1 MKNIALA
8 LIVAIVLG
16 FSQCEQ
22 PGQNTTELKWEIQNL
37 KLELATTQQQ
47 LKYANDFIK
56 SLQDQIELLKA
67 QTIDT
72 ITIIKTQ
79 LDTIF
84 VTKLDTIRDT
94 ITVTEIDTIRDTTEV
109 ILQDT
114 VIVESII
121 TVTQYDTIKV
131 ISVDTVF
138 LASNYEYIEVRPSN
152 IRSDGDSAG
161 LMFLFDNILFVN
173 RDSVG
178 TRWYGE
184 GYPHSFFFQFDTLTR
199 IDRIAINTFGWNEDF
214 NHSFNLFSWGD
225 TVLVDT
231 TKSEL
236 LSKHDIE
243 IVTSNLLL
251 EITGGRNG
259 YTDLGE
265 IKLYTK
271 QLIQ

>member
-1 MKNIALA
+1 MEK
-8 LIVAIVLG
+8 
-16 FSQCEQ
+16 
-22 PGQNTTELKWEIQNL
+22 
-37 KLELATTQQQ
+37 
-47 LKYANDFIK
+47 
-56 SLQDQIELLKA
+56 
-67 QTIDT
+67 DT
-72 ITIIKTQ
+72 PI
-79 LDTIF
+79 
-84 VTKLDTIRDT
+84 
-94 ITVTEIDTIRDTTEV
+94 
-109 ILQDT
+109 
-114 VIVESII
+114 
-121 TVTQYDTIKV
+121 
-131 ISVDTVF
+131 
-138 LASNYEYIEVRPSN
+138 P
-152 IRSDGDSAG
+152 
-161 LMFLFDNILFVN
+161 
-173 RDSVG
+173 
-178 TRWYGE
+178 
-184 GYPHSFFFQFDTLTR
+184 FFFQFDTLTR